1 MAGQAY
7 HPRGGALKLSR
18 KPREYERTDAAI
30 KCEGSAAGVLCGGP
44 DVLRDDWEHS
54 ELLD

>member
-7 HPRGGALKLSR
+7 HPRGGAIKLSR

-30 KCEGSAAGVLCGGP
+30 KCEGSAAGGLCGGP